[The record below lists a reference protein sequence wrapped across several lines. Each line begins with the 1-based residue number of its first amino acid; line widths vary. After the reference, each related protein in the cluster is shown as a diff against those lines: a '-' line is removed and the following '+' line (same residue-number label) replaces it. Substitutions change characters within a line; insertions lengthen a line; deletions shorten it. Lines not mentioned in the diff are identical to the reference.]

1 MAGVV
6 ACTPAIVKAS
16 WLRGDSCPEW
26 RADWREVDS
35 VQYHPEAVK
44 DQSATLFASTASA
57 MMSAIGVPWLLRE
70 AIVQGLAPHLQHV
83 AAARRPCIRT
93 APAMGGQRHLAWHRH
108 VTGRSTILRKSYAAV
123 YRLGH
128 LPRGRSIWSAA
139 DLQVLPPVCMISYT
153 VPHIDGGAQSLTAA
167 FRPSEPDDSGLRAS
181 SLTPIRYTHITLI
194 RRGRKRLKLAL
205 VTIVT
210 ANLEQLCIFYQPW
223 QLCRISPGSRYPGLV
238 APVRMFGLR
247 DHAHAKRG

>member
-1 MAGVV
+1 MA
-6 ACTPAIVKAS
+6 
-16 WLRGDSCPEW
+16 CPLVSMARSRSYQW
-26 RADWREVDS
+26 PLDADLCFV
-35 VQYHPEAVK
+35 H
-44 DQSATLFASTASA
+44 
-57 MMSAIGVPWLLRE
+57 
-70 AIVQGLAPHLQHV
+70 
-83 AAARRPCIRT
+83 
-93 APAMGGQRHLAWHRH
+93 APAEPYGSLAGMKGLLHLRTLCHDPPVDRRVIDRHLAWHRH

-153 VPHIDGGAQSLTAA
+153 VPHLDGGAQSLTAA

-210 ANLEQLCIFYQPW
+210 ANLEQLCTFYQPW
-223 QLCRISPGSRYPGLV
+223 QLCRISPGSRYPRLV